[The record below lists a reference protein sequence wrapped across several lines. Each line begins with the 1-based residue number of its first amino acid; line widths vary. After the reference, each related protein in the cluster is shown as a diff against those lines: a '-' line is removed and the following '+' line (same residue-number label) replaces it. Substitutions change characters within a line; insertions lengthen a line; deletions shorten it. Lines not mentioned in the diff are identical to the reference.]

1 PRDFE
6 GIAHARGE
14 RAAITVATLVGDRR
28 KEAVQEIA
36 VRRVQLDGVDAG
48 ADRTFG
54 GIDEAVAHALHVRRR
69 HLSRHRP
76 IGAEC
81 NGGWGDRLPGVLSW
95 CKRLAALP
103 WPSRGGLASGMGE
116 LDAELGGTIPAA
128 VGDEARKH
136 GFAIIRIE
144 PEAAVGDAAVAL
156 DAGGL
161 NHDQRR
167 PGIGEHTQTSAV
179 PTPVPP

>member
-1 PRDFE
+1 GRQSALDPIVAGDARAQRHARRHDRAHRPRDFE

-103 WPSRGGLASGMGE
+103 WPSRGGLRPAWASWMPS
-116 LDAELGGTIPAA
+116 L
-128 VGDEARKH
+128 
-136 GFAIIRIE
+136 
-144 PEAAVGDAAVAL
+144 
-156 DAGGL
+156 
-161 NHDQRR
+161 
-167 PGIGEHTQTSAV
+167 
-179 PTPVPP
+179 